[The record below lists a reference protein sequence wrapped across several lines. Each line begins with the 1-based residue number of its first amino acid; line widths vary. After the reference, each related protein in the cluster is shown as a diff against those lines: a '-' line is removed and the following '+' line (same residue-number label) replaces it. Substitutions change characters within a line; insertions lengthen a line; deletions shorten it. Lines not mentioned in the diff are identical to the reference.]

1 MIPDSY
7 RHLCRLYWQ
16 LRMRRSSQR
25 PSRSTIYRQIAD
37 EKKRLHL
44 AGVPHIEIH
53 RVTRYLAQPDNPRMS
68 GLLQDYLRDRA
79 AGVSPWH
86 APSESRP

>member
-1 MIPDSY
+1 MVPDTY
-7 RHLCRLYWQ
+7 RPLMRLYWQ
-16 LRMRRSSQR
+16 LRLRRDCQR
-25 PSRSTIYRQIAD
+25 PSRSTIYRRIAD
-37 EKKRLHL
+37 EKKRLHM

-79 AGVSPWH
+79 IGVSPWPGPC
-86 APSESRP
+86 ARTR

>member
-1 MIPDSY
+1 MVADTY
-7 RHLCRLYWQ
+7 RPLMRLYWQ
-16 LRMRRSSQR
+16 LRMRRDHQR
-25 PSRSTIYRQIAD
+25 PSRATIYRRIAD

-44 AGVPHIEIH
+44 AGVPQIEIH

-79 AGVSPWH
+79 RGVSPWH
-86 APSESRP
+86 APSARTR